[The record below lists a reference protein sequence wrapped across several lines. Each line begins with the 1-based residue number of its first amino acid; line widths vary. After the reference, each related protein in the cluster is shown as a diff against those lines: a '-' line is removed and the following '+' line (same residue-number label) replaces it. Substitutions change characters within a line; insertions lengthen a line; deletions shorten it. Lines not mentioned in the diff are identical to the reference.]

1 MVRLI
6 ILCISCSIL
15 VQRFRQL
22 TLCMC
27 ISNQWFRVLCISSSH
42 PSSGSEYVY
51 FTSEVHTHPV
61 VQSTYTS
68 HLKFA
73 LILWFRAGLLCQD
86 PHSSNGSEPVYLVYV
101 TFHTHPMVQS
111 PYTLYTSRS
120 TLIQW
125 FRARIFCI
133 SSSSTASGSEQVYF
147 VYQVHQQPVVQSRCI
162 CISSSS
168 TASGSEQVYFVYQV
182 PHSASGLFYTHPLV
196 QNTYTLYIKCYI
208 HHDPV
213 VQNT

>member
-1 MVRLI
+1 
-6 ILCISCSIL
+6 
-15 VQRFRQL
+15 
-22 TLCMC
+22 
-27 ISNQWFRVLCISSSH
+27 
-42 PSSGSEYVY
+42 
-51 FTSEVHTHPV
+51 
-61 VQSTYTS
+61 
-68 HLKFA
+68 
-73 LILWFRAGLLCQD
+73 
-86 PHSSNGSEPVYLVYV
+86 
-101 TFHTHPMVQS
+101 MVQS

-125 FRARIFCI
+125 FRARIPCIRHDPHSSNGSEPVYLVYVTIHTHPMVQSTYILYIKFINSQWFRAGVFCI
-133 SSSSTASGSEQVYF
+133 SSSSTASGSEQVYLYIKFINSQWFRAGVF